1 MLPAFKWQRTIKAQ
15 SRYEGIK
22 GKKQVSRIKGEKH
35 ECKQNFQED
44 IFLLKLK
51 KYWKSKDTK

>member
-1 MLPAFKWQRTIKAQ
+1 MKAQ

-22 GKKQVSRIKGEKH
+22 GKKQVSRIKVEKH